1 MSMSGLA
8 VAPTKCGARA
18 PGLSTSGQRVLAV
31 CSGDRTREKNIGFLP
46 LQRSW
51 ATRLVRTFKPRQ
63 TYVVKCAMDASY
75 GGDGT
80 DNQSVVFPRIHVRD
94 PYKRLGISREAS
106 EDEIQGA
113 RNFLIQR
120 YGGHKPSVDAIETA
134 HDKII
139 MQKFYDR
146 KNPKIDINKKVR
158 EVKQSRFV
166 QAVTNRFR
174 TPSTSVIVK
183 TTVAFLVLGALTV
196 LFPTEEGPTLQVAI
210 SLVATMYFIYDRLN
224 SRLRAT
230 LYGVAA
236 FIFSWLLGTFL
247 MVSIIPP
254 VPIIKGPRS
263 FEVITSLLTYVL
275 LWISSTYLK

>member
-8 VAPTKCGARA
+8 VAPSKCGVWA
-18 PGLSTSGQRVLAV
+18 PILGSSSRHVLAV
-31 CSGDRTREKNIGFLP
+31 SGGHSIREKKIGFLP

-51 ATRLVRTFKPRQ
+51 ATTLVQTIKPRQ
-63 TYVVKCAMDASY
+63 TYVLKCIMDASY
-75 GGDGT
+75 GGDRT
-80 DNQSVVFPRIHVRD
+80 DHESVVFPRINVRD

-158 EVKQSRFV
+158 EVKQSRVV
-166 QAVTNRFR
+166 QAVTNRFC
-174 TPSTSVIVK
+174 TPSTSFIVK

-210 SLVATMYFIYDRLN
+210 SLVGTMYFIYDRLK
-224 SRLRAT
+224 SRLRAV

-236 FIFSWLLGTFL
+236 FIFSWLIGTFL

-275 LWISSTYLK
+275 LWVSSTYLK